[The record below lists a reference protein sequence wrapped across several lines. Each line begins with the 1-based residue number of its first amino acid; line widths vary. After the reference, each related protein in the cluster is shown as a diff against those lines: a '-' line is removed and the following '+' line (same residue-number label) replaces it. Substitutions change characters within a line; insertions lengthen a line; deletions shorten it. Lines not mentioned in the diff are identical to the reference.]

1 MDVQWYPGH
10 MTKARRAMQ
19 EDIKRVDLI
28 IELVDARVPLASRNP
43 DIDELA
49 GGKARILIL
58 NKADLADEKANE
70 AWTRY
75 FKQKGLSVMT
85 TDSKK
90 GTGLKKLLPVVR
102 EACKDKIERNKKR
115 GMVNRP
121 VRGMVAGIPNVG
133 KSTLIN
139 SFVGKAITRT
149 ADRPGVT
156 RGDQWIRLNDSLE
169 LLDTPGILW
178 PKFDDEETG
187 LLLAMI
193 GSINDEILNKEE
205 LAGELLKRLSV
216 LDPKGLEDRYG
227 LKVTEPIETDDQ
239 IDAVL
244 EAVGRKRGYLLKGGE
259 VDKLKAAVNLLDEFR
274 AGRLGRVTLQMPPKE

>member
-1 MDVQWYPGH
+1 